1 VVRAALVDRFYD
13 RVETDQLL
21 WPFYLL
27 AMRGHGI
34 RALVR
39 SGASDAEIAETV
51 RAVWEGR
58 ADRYSEIRSAETIGL
73 QKIEMSYVGG

>member
-1 VVRAALVDRFYD
+1 MDRATLVDRFYD

-27 AMRGHGI
+27 ATRGHGI